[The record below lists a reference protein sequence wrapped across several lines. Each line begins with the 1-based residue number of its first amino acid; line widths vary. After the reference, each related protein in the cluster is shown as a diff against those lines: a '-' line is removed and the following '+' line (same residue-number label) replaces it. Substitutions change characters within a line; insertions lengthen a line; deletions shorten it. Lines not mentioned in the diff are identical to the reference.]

1 MKARRSNARR
11 VAPLALLAL
20 WSCLWT
26 ASARA
31 QSAPAAPPPASS
43 VAHEPS
49 WYERIK
55 LRGYTQVRYNRLF
68 ETNERLV
75 NLQGDK
81 SIGKDGGFFIRRA
94 RLILFGDVHE
104 QVFVYLQPDFASAI
118 NDQLNVSIL
127 RDWYSDISFDKRRE
141 FRVRVG
147 QSKVPFGFENM
158 QSSQNRVPLD
168 RSDPINSAVK
178 DERDIG
184 LFFYYAP
191 DGIRRRFKRLVDD
204 GLKGSGD
211 YGVVG
216 LGLYNGQ
223 TANQKELND
232 TPHVVA
238 RVAYPFRVGK
248 QIVEPNLGGYTGR
261 YRIKTDDETQGAG
274 EFRDV
279 RAYGALVLYPQPFG
293 LQLEYN
299 VGRGPEYVDGTVR
312 ERPLHGGYALATL
325 RVGKVIPYVRAAHY
339 RGGRK
344 FETNALAYRTREL
357 EAGVEWPIVKAL
369 ELTVAYSAA
378 ERTSPVKPYAQEI
391 GQLVRVQCQ
400 INY

>member
-1 MKARRSNARR
+1 MVSN
-11 VAPLALLAL
+11 
-20 WSCLWT
+20 
-26 ASARA
+26 
-31 QSAPAAPPPASS
+31 
-43 VAHEPS
+43 
-49 WYERIK
+49 
-55 LRGYTQVRYNRLF
+55 GGQVHR
-68 ETNERLV
+68 
-75 NLQGDK
+75 Q
-81 SIGKDGGFFIRRA
+81 DGGFFIRRA

-104 QVFVYLQPDFASAI
+104 HVFVYLQPDFASAI
-118 NDQLNVSIL
+118 NDQLNVAIL
-127 RDWYSDISFDKRRE
+127 RDWYSDISFDKRNE

-158 QSSQNRVPLD
+158 QSSQNRVPFD
-168 RSDPINSAVK
+168 RSDPINAAVK

-232 TPHVVA
+232 TPHAVA
-238 RVAYPFRVGK
+238 RVAYPFRIGK
-248 QIVEPNLGGYTGR
+248 QILEPNLGGYTGR
-261 YRIKTDDETQGAG
+261 YRVKTDDETQGAG

-299 VGRGPEYVDGTVR
+299 VGRGPEYVDGAVR
-312 ERPLHGGYALATL
+312 ERPLYGGYALATL
-325 RVGKVIPYVRAAHY
+325 RMGSVIPTCASRTTAAVASSRRTRSRTGRGRWR
-339 RGGRK
+339 RGGGNLQGARVDRRLQRRR
-344 FETNALAYRTREL
+344 AHLAREAVP
-357 EAGVEWPIVKAL
+357 AGDRAV
-369 ELTVAYSAA
+369 
-378 ERTSPVKPYAQEI
+378 SPH
-391 GQLVRVQCQ
+391 QCQ